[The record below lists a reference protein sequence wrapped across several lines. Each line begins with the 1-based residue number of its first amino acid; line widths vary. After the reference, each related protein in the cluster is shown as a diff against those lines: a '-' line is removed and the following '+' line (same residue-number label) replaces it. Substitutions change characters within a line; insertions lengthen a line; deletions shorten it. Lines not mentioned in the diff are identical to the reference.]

1 LSPYTGLEIKPL
13 LIPTMK
19 IFIPCF
25 RLFLV
30 LMLLT
35 GVIYPLAVTAVAQL
49 VFHDQAEGSPV
60 SSNGKLIGS
69 TLLSQKTE
77 SPKYFWP
84 RPSAGDYATVASGT
98 SNLGPS
104 SDALKKVIADRATQL
119 RSASNIAADAPL
131 PDDMITASA
140 SGLDPHISPTAA
152 QMQIDR
158 VAQARG
164 FNAEQKAKLTA
175 LVKDRIEGPQLGFL
189 GEPRVNVLLLN
200 LALDEL
206 H

>member
-1 LSPYTGLEIKPL
+1 
-13 LIPTMK
+13 MK
-19 IFIPCF
+19 IFLPCF

-30 LMLLT
+30 LMFLT
-35 GVIYPLAVTAVAQL
+35 GVIYPLAVTAIAQL
-49 VFHDQAEGSPV
+49 IFHAQAEGSLQV
-60 SSNGKLIGS
+60 SNGKLIGS

-98 SNLGPS
+98 SNLGPG
-104 SDALKKVIADRATQL
+104 SDALKKAIADRAIKL
-119 RSASNIAADAPL
+119 RAANNLAVDAPL

-140 SGLDPHISPTAA
+140 SGLDPHISPAA
-152 QMQIDR
+152 ARMQIER
-158 VAQARG
+158 VAKARS
-164 FNAEQKAKLTA
+164 FDADQKAKLA
-175 LVKDRIEGPQLGFL
+175 VLVNHSIEGPQLGVL

>member
-1 LSPYTGLEIKPL
+1 
-13 LIPTMK
+13 MK
-19 IFIPCF
+19 IFFPCF

-30 LMLLT
+30 LMILT
-35 GVIYPLAVTAVAQL
+35 GVIYPLAVTAIAQL

-60 SSNGKLIGS
+60 NFNGKLIGS
-69 TLLSQKTE
+69 ALLSQKTE

-84 RPSAGDYATVASGT
+84 RPSAGDYATVASSA

-104 SDALKKVIADRATQL
+104 SDALKKAIADRAAKL
-119 RSASNIAADAPL
+119 RSANNLAADAPL
-131 PDDMITASA
+131 PDDMITTSA

-152 QMQIDR
+152 RRQIDR

-164 FNAEQKAKLTA
+164 FNTDQKTKLA
-175 LVKDRIEGPQLGFL
+175 MLVESHIEGPQLGFL
-189 GEPRVNVLLLN
+189 GEPHVNVLLLN
-200 LALDEL
+200 LALEEL